1 MIHGKYSV
9 WRDIERCTKCRM
21 CEKVCPSGALTQ
33 FPYIDEAKCSG
44 CKICYEFCAVKAIEV
59 RSHGNEEL
67 IRGLW
72 TNETIDNI
80 KQAAET
86 GKYLLRGQGANKI
99 YLNWDSLVFV
109 PAQLFSTPVDKY
121 REKIGTRTILGKRA
135 KFPLALEVPVLYA
148 AMSYG
153 ALSKEAKIALAKAS
167 RLAGTATNTGEGG
180 SFPEERQSAGKL
192 IVQFSSGRFGV
203 NIDYLRMA
211 DAIEVKIG
219 QGAKPGMGGHLLAEK
234 ITPEIA
240 QTRGIPTGTDALSPA
255 HFLDAQ
261 GSGDLGKIV
270 EMIKDAT
277 DYEKPIII
285 KLGPG
290 NVKEDVRIAA
300 ESGADIIA
308 IDGKEGSTGAAPELT
323 LEHAGIPTLGII
335 RPAVEALEELKL
347 RDEVDLII
355 LGGIRGGADAAKAL
369 ALGAD
374 AVGIATS
381 AMVAMG
387 CRRCEQ
393 CYKGQCIYGIATQ
406 DENLRKKLNPDRA
419 AQRIA
424 NFTKVMAEEIKILT
438 ALSGHSDAID
448 LSPED
453 LRAVDYN
460 TALVTGTKL
469 IGIER
474 AVG

>member
-9 WRDIERCTKCRM
+9 FRDVEKCTKCRL
-21 CEKVCPSGALTQ
+21 CERVCPSGALTP

-44 CKICYEFCAVKAIEV
+44 CKICYEFCSVKAIQV
-59 RSHGNEEL
+59 RSLGNEEG

-72 TNETIDNI
+72 TNEVVDNI
-80 KQAAET
+80 KQAAES
-86 GKYLLRGQGANKI
+86 GKYLLRGQGSNKV

-109 PAQLFSTPVDKY
+109 PAQLFKTPVDKY
-121 REKIGTRTILGKRA
+121 RERISTKVVLGKRA
-135 KFPLALEVPVLYA
+135 KLPLTLDVPIMYA

-167 RLAGTATNTGEGG
+167 KLAGTATNTGEGG
-180 SFPEERQSAGKL
+180 SFPEERQGANKL

-203 NIDYLRMA
+203 NIDYLKSA

-240 QTRGIPTGTDALSPA
+240 QTRGIPVGTDALSPA
-255 HFLDAQ
+255 HFLDVQ
-261 GSGDLGKIV
+261 NIKDLSKII
-270 EMIKDAT
+270 EMLKDAT
-277 DYEKPIII
+277 DYEKPIIV

-290 NVKEDVRIAA
+290 NIKEDVKIAA
-300 ESGADIIA
+300 EAGADIVA

-335 RPAVEALEELKL
+335 RPAVEALEEVNL
-347 RDEVDLII
+347 RKEVDLVI

-369 ALGAD
+369 ALGAN
-374 AVGIATS
+374 AVGIATA

-393 CYKGQCIYGIATQ
+393 CYKGICPYGIATQ
-406 DENLRKKLNPDRA
+406 DEQLRKKLNPDRA

-438 ALSGHSDAID
+438 ALSGHSDIRE
-448 LSPED
+448 LTLED

-469 IGIER
+469 MGLERKIG
-474 AVG
+474 